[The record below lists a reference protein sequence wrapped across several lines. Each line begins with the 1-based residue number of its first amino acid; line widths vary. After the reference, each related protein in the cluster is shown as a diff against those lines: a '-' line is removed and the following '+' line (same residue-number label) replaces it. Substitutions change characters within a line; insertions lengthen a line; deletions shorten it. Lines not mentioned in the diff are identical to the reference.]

1 MPAARDIPDGLAAA
15 DRPAHRRH
23 GVPRL
28 TAEIRQRADIKR
40 PLAVVFET
48 GQRRMLAEDVMRMLP
63 GKRLAIPQRL
73 APLPMI
79 HQSAFASPGGGR
91 KLR

>member
-1 MPAARDIPDGLAAA
+1 MPAARDIPGGLAAA

-63 GKRLAIPQRL
+63 ANASRYPSAWPTLA
-73 APLPMI
+73 MI